1 MRKRETPPPECF
13 GGGVL
18 ERESAVLYYCWKAK
32 VAGSRYMEFN
42 ENGFLVHGII
52 IRLKTAA
59 CFGTKF

>member
-18 ERESAVLYYCWKAK
+18 DRESTILYCWKAK